1 MNEKNI
7 AKTLKTV
14 KLVQLITALCLDISF
29 FLLFFLNKS
38 LRHTVFANSTLTVIC
53 AAVWLTMLCFFIF
66 IVIDL
71 VLCSKLTV
79 KSHELNKLAYLD
91 NLTSIPNRHSLD
103 LLFNQ
108 YSTPKSLENVC
119 CCMLGIKNISY
130 INENQG
136 RETGDRL
143 LQDFS
148 LLLEEI
154 GDSYGFVA
162 RNSGNEFVL
171 LMDDCS
177 ESKFDFFYH
186 SFTTRIAAYN
196 AVNSETPIEFQIAH
210 IINKTERIQ
219 RLDQLFAATSSKL
232 YTI

>member
-14 KLVQLITALCLDISF
+14 KLVQLIVALCIDLAF
-29 FLLFFLNKS
+29 CFLFFLNKS
-38 LRHTVFANSTLTVIC
+38 LRHTVFVNSTLTVIC
-53 AAVWLTMLCFFIF
+53 IAVWLTMLCFFIF
-66 IVIDL
+66 IMIDL
-71 VLCSKLTV
+71 ALCSKLTV
-79 KSHELNKLAYLD
+79 KSHELSKLAYLD
-91 NLTSIPNRHSLD
+91 NMTGIPNRHSLD

-119 CCMLGIKNISY
+119 CCMLGIQNISD
-130 INENQG
+130 INEKQG
-136 RETGDRL
+136 REKGDRL

-154 GDSYGFVA
+154 GDQYGFVA

-171 LMDDCS
+171 LMDECC
-177 ESKFDFFYH
+177 ESKFDSFYD
-186 SFTTRIAAYN
+186 SFTTRVAAYN
-196 AVNSETPIEFQIAH
+196 AVNAELPIAFQIAH
-210 IINKTERIQ
+210 IVNKTEHIQ

-232 YTI
+232 YTL